1 MAIQILLSTIDDESQ
16 ARRLAARLVE
26 ERLAACV
33 NIVPKVTSVYKWKGK
48 LEEASELL
56 LVIKTRAELAD
67 RLTARLAELHPY
79 DVPECIVLEVVSG
92 HQPYLDWVIA
102 ETG

>member
-1 MAIQILLSTIDDESQ
+1 MPIQILLSTIDDESQ

-56 LVIKTRAELAD
+56 LVIKTRSELAD
-67 RLTARLAELHPY
+67 GLTARLAELHPY
-79 DVPECIVLEVVSG
+79 DVPECIALEVASG
-92 HQPYLDWVIA
+92 HPPYLDWVVG

>member
-16 ARRLAARLVE
+16 ARRLAAHLVE